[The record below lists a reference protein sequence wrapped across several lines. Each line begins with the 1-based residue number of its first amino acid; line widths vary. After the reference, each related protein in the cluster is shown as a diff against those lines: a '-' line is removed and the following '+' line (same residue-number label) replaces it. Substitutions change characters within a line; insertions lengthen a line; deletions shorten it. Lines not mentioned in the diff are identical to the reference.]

1 MAADSLFGGG
11 TDLSTL
17 VSAESLALI
26 NQFLTDTVG
35 GSAITGAIG
44 GSTIVIGSGS
54 AGEKQGALLPGSSA
68 ISGSIDDGVLKL
80 DIQLPANLG
89 FVFEGKDNVTP
100 DTVGAFLSSIINA
113 VLPPGPPG
121 SPVENLRQSLNSAV
135 DDLVNSMAALGVS
148 GVEVRVIDF
157 VSGPGGTGGNL
168 RALGPN
174 EVLFNATAS
183 AATELFALNLASLG
197 AGQTLVLQGVE
208 NALLAGAGSVRVE
221 GAAGARITSDGADQR
236 VTGGAGNDTLIG
248 GGGHDTLAGGAGDD
262 VFAFLRVGHFHIGDF
277 GGGDKIAF
285 SVPGV
290 TNVAQ
295 LVAMVTGVSQDA
307 QGVTY
312 HFGPSASI
320 TLVGLSAADVTA
332 DMVRFT
338 F

>member
-17 VSAESLALI
+17 VSAGSLALI

-35 GSAITGAIG
+35 GSAITGVIG
-44 GSTIVIGSGS
+44 GSTIMIGSGS
-54 AGEKQGALLPGSSA
+54 AGEKQGALLPAGSA

-80 DIQLPANLG
+80 DIRVPANLG

-100 DTVGAFLSSIINA
+100 DTVGDFLSSIIDA
-113 VLPPGPPG
+113 FVPPGAPG
-121 SPVENLRQSLNSAV
+121 SPAETLRQSLNSAV
-135 DDLVNSMAALGVS
+135 DDLVSSMAALGVS
-148 GVEVRVIDF
+148 GVVVRVIDF
-157 VSGPGGTGGNL
+157 VSGAGGSSGL
-168 RALGPN
+168 RALGPA
-174 EVLFNATAS
+174 EVFFNASAS
-183 AATELFALNLASLG
+183 AGTELFALNLASLD

-208 NALLAGAGSVRVE
+208 NALLTGAGAARVE
-221 GAAGARITSDGADQR
+221 GAAGARITSDSADQSI
-236 VTGGAGNDTLIG
+236 TGGGGNDTLIG

-277 GGGDKIAF
+277 GGGDRIAF
-285 SVPGV
+285 NVPGV

-295 LVAMVTGVSQDA
+295 LLGLVTGVSQGA

-312 HFGPSASI
+312 EFGPSASI